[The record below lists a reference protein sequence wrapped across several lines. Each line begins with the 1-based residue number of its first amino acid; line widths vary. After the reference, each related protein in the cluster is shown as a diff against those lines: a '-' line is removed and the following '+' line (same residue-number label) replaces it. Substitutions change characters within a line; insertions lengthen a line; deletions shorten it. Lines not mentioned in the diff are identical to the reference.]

1 MEGGEGNEEG
11 DESDEDGEA
20 QGYEGDEGYEG
31 DAGYEGDEG
40 HENDQG
46 YEGEQGYEGDQGY
59 EVGEAEKQ
67 VSDLLA
73 AMRWYLLRG
82 GGRRGVS
89 YGGVARAVHLLNYLD
104 LIYTLCMFYV
114 TMNICMFDVLYLCM
128 FYVQT
133 PLILQG
139 VSACWLEGRLDGGA
153 WILL

>member
-1 MEGGEGNEEG
+1 M
-11 DESDEDGEA
+11 
-20 QGYEGDEGYEG
+20 
-31 DAGYEGDEG
+31 
-40 HENDQG
+40 
-46 YEGEQGYEGDQGY
+46 
-59 EVGEAEKQ
+59 
-67 VSDLLA
+67 SDLPP

-89 YGGVARAVHLLNYLD
+89 YGGVARAAHILKYLY

-139 VSACWLEGRLDGGA
+139 VSACWLEGRLDGLRGYSFDVSRVLSVYA
-153 WILL
+153 MMNKTHCCALVSVSLV